1 MRIQR
6 LNVSN
11 KTELY
16 NPSQYENRS
25 KDIAD
30 HVKINKKIGAI
41 SMMTQKVS
49 VVQIMIEIV
58 TSKGEIFMLTLMKT

>member
-1 MRIQR
+1 MRMQR

-16 NPSQYENRS
+16 NPSQYENQI

-30 HVKINKKIGAI
+30 HVKINKKISAI
-41 SMMTQKVS
+41 CIMTQKILT
-49 VVQIMIEIV
+49 VQIMI
-58 TSKGEIFMLTLMKT
+58 KM

>member
-1 MRIQR
+1 MQFNESMFQASHEMRIQR
-6 LNVSN
+6 LNVFN

-16 NPSQYENRS
+16 NPSKYENRS

-41 SMMTQKVS
+41 CIMTQKVLA
-49 VVQIMIEIV
+49 VQIMI
-58 TSKGEIFMLTLMKT
+58 KM